1 MRDLRD
7 HPELYDGAT
16 FADFAEQSDGESLGA
31 VGNSTEHFSIV
42 CVNGFHKSNLDRAR
56 NHSLLKL

>member
-31 VGNSTEHFSIV
+31 VKKFYTAFFTRLRERFPQPAAPTTTPS
-42 CVNGFHKSNLDRAR
+42 
-56 NHSLLKL
+56 